1 MKTLSSQNLLKLHE
15 ENDSAI
21 LGDENETVCTYIKC
35 GKTYKEP
42 ILVTNLSADAQEKTY
57 YACPHCLSK
66 VNIPEKKTQKQEET
80 ANEPEEDAESEE
92 DNSLTCPY
100 HFGYLKTKPKNASI
114 PDECLT
120 CPKMIKCLI

>member
-1 MKTLSSQNLLKLHE
+1 MKTHSSPHILKLYEEGDSEILGE
-15 ENDSAI
+15 ENGI
-21 LGDENETVCTYIKC
+21 VCTYVKC

-42 ILVTNLSADAQEKTY
+42 IIVTNLSSNAQEKTY

-66 VNIPEKKTQKQEET
+66 VNMPKKETQKPKDTAKET
-80 ANEPEEDAESEE
+80 EEDTEKEE
-92 DNSLTCPY
+92 DSSPTCPY

-120 CPKMIKCLI
+120 CPKMIKCLL

>member
-1 MKTLSSQNLLKLHE
+1 MKTHSYTPQFKLHE
-15 ENDSAI
+15 NNEPEILDNENI
-21 LGDENETVCTYIKC
+21 CTHVKC

-42 ILVTNLSADAQEKTY
+42 ILVTNLSSNTQEKTY

-66 VNIPEKKTQKQEET
+66 VNIQEKKTQSQKNTVDEEK
-80 ANEPEEDAESEE
+80 EKEEDSPTP
-92 DNSLTCPY
+92 TCPY
-100 HFGYLKTKPKNASI
+100 HFGYLKNKPKNASI